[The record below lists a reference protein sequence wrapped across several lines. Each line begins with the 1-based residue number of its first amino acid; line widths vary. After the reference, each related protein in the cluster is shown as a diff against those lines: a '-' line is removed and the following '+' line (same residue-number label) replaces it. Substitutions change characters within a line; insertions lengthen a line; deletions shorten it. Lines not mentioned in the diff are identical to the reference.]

1 MSQNQSLPW
10 LVTYDIADPR
20 RLARVFKRL
29 KKEGVPVQ
37 YSVFAI
43 DASATKMGTLM
54 AALASLIDGKAD
66 DVRAY
71 RLPEDGWRAT
81 LGEAMLPEDVWL
93 N

>member
-1 MSQNQSLPW
+1 MSQNQSVPW

-29 KKEGVPVQ
+29 KKEGIPVQ